1 MGGMGGPGGPMSMGS
16 LAFDEFGRPFM
27 ILKDEMEQ
35 TRLTG
40 SDAIKSHILAA
51 KAVSNILKT
60 SLGPK
65 GLDKL
70 MVSSDGDITI
80 TNDGATILKQMDV
93 DHQVAKLMVQL
104 SQSQDDEIGDG
115 TTGVVVLCGAL
126 LEQAETLIDKGIHPI
141 RIADGFEMA
150 AKHAVDHLDVIADKF
165 EIDQTNPEQLIQ
177 IAMTTLGSKIINK
190 CHRQMAE
197 IAVNAVLAV
206 ADFGTRDVN
215 FELIKVEAKVGGKME
230 DSMLVKGVIVDKE
243 FSHPQMPKV
252 LKDVKLAILTCPFEP
267 PKPKTKHKMDV
278 TSVED
283 YKLLKKYEEEKFD
296 EMVKQVKD
304 SGATLAICQWG
315 FDDEAN
321 HLLLQRELPAVRWV
335 GGPEIELI
343 AIATGGR
350 IVPRFQELSSEKLGL
365 AGKVRELSFGTTKD
379 KMLVIE
385 ECKNSK
391 AVTIFLRGGNK
402 MIIEEAKRSMHDA
415 LCVVRNLVR
424 DNRVVYGGGAAEIS
438 CALAVSKE
446 ADNIKTIEQ
455 YAFRAFADALEAV
468 PLALAENCGL
478 NPIKTLTE
486 IKAKQ
491 VSESNPALGVNCME
505 LSSGDMKKQ
514 AVIETLHSKKSQIQ
528 LSSQLV
534 KMILKIDDI
543 RSPSGM

>member
-1 MGGMGGPGGPMSMGS
+1 MANNAMGS
-16 LAFDEFGRPFM
+16 LAFDEYGRPFLIM
-27 ILKDEMEQ
+27 RNQENES
-35 TRLTG
+35 RLTG
-40 SDAIKSHILAA
+40 KDAIKSHILAA
-51 KAVSNILKT
+51 KSVANTLKT

-70 MVSSDGDITI
+70 MVSPDNDITI
-80 TNDGATILKQMDV
+80 TNDGATILKMMDV
-93 DHQVAKLMVQL
+93 DHQIAKLMVQL

-126 LEQAETLIDKGIHPI
+126 LEQAEALIDKGIHPI
-141 RIADGFEMA
+141 RIADGFELA
-150 AKHAVDHLDVIADKF
+150 AKCAVDHLDTVADTF
-165 EIDQTNPEQLIQ
+165 EINPENPENLIEM
-177 IAMTTLGSKIINK
+177 AMTTLGSKIINK

-206 ADFGTRDVN
+206 ADIEHKDVN
-215 FELIKVEAKVGGKME
+215 FELIKVEAKVGGRME

-267 PKPKTKHKMDV
+267 PKPKTKHKLDV
-278 TSVED
+278 TNVED
-283 YKLLKKYEEEKFD
+283 YRKLRQYEADKFE

-304 SGATLAICQWG
+304 AGCTLAICQWG

-350 IVPRFQELSSEKLGL
+350 IVPRFQELSADKLGK
-365 AGKVRELSFGTTKD
+365 AGLVREISFGTTKD
-379 KMLVIE
+379 RMLVIE
-385 ECKNSK
+385 ECLNSK
-391 AVTIFLRGGNK
+391 AVTIFLRGGTK
-402 MIIEEAKRSMHDA
+402 MIVDEAKRSMHDA
-415 LCVVRNLVR
+415 LCAVRNLVR

-438 CALAVSKE
+438 CSIAVSKK

-468 PLALAENCGL
+468 PLALAENSGL
-478 NPIKTLTE
+478 DPIQTLTE
-486 IKAKQ
+486 TKASQ
-491 VSESNPALGVNCME
+491 VAKKSASLGVNC
-505 LSSGDMKKQ
+505 SDKGTNDMKEQ
-514 AVIETLHSKKSQIQ
+514 HVLESLHSKKSQI
-528 LSSQLV
+528 LLATQLV
-534 KMILKIDDI
+534 KMILKIDDV
-543 RSPSGM
+543 RSFNETG